1 MICVMLQEKKLTRR
15 DYEKKWHL
23 YPEEQMIIFVGRL
36 EEIKG
41 THFLIRAFQLILQE
55 SPNCRLWIVGDGD
68 YQNSFSE
75 ANPIFSKITF
85 TGFVDQTSLFELY
98 RLADVGVVPSVWN
111 NYYTIYIY
119 SIIVIQ

>member
-1 MICVMLQEKKLTRR
+1 
-15 DYEKKWHL
+15 
-23 YPEEQMIIFVGRL
+23 MIIFVGRL

-75 ANPIFSKITF
+75 ANPIFSK
-85 TGFVDQTSLFELY
+85 
-98 RLADVGVVPSVWN
+98 
-111 NYYTIYIY
+111 
-119 SIIVIQ
+119 

>member
-1 MICVMLQEKKLTRR
+1 
-15 DYEKKWHL
+15 
-23 YPEEQMIIFVGRL
+23 MIIFVGRL

-55 SPNCRLWIVGDGD
+55 SSNCRLWIVGDGD

-85 TGFVDQTSLFELY
+85 TGFVDQTSLF
-98 RLADVGVVPSVWN
+98 
-111 NYYTIYIY
+111 
-119 SIIVIQ
+119 